1 MTINQ
6 QLDDAYADNAVDMQ
20 QVTAGIVI
28 AMMRVL
34 NRYDAPLMAALL
46 VAIDQIPT
54 EQFTMARLDAVLGE
68 VQQINSTAYAEVMR
82 ELEPQ
87 LAGVV
92 EHESD
97 WQYALLLGL
106 LPPVLSVNQ
115 TRSVDTMVI
124 AQNTPFQ
131 GNVLRDWM
139 NSLAAGR
146 LTKIKNAVRTGFMNG
161 ESPSEIVSGIRG
173 TRAKKFSDGI
183 LQQSRVDL
191 ETIVRTAV
199 SHFVETTKEQFN
211 KANDHLIKL
220 VRWLSI
226 LDSRTSHWCI
236 ARADK
241 LYTPVKHS
249 PVGHNVP
256 WLSGPGRLHF
266 RCRSTASIVIK
277 SWRELG
283 LSGLSESERNALD
296 GKVPPEQTFAD
307 FLSKQSAAR
316 QDQILGKERAKL
328 YRDGNL
334 SIGQMFKENGMMLTL
349 EQLRSRK

>member
-20 QVTAGIVI
+20 QLTTGIVI
-28 AMMRVL
+28 AMMRIL
-34 NRYDAPLMAALL
+34 NRYDAPMMAALL
-46 VAIDQIPT
+46 VAIDQIPP
-54 EQFTMARLDAVLGE
+54 EQFTMQRLDLVLGE
-68 VQQINSTAYAEVMR
+68 VQRINSEAYNEVMR
-82 ELEPQ
+82 ELETQ

-106 LPPVLSVNQ
+106 LPPVLRVNQ
-115 TRSVDTMVI
+115 TQSAQTFAI
-124 AQNTPFQ
+124 AQTTPFQ
-131 GNVLRDWM
+131 GNVLRDWL
-139 NSLAAGR
+139 NNLAAGR
-146 LTKIKNAVRTGFMNG
+146 ITKIKNAVRTGFMNG
-161 ESPSEIVSGIRG
+161 ESPSEIVNGIRG

-191 ETIVRTAV
+191 DTIIRTAV
-199 SHFVETTKEQFN
+199 SHFVETAKEQFN
-211 KANDHLIKL
+211 KANEHLIKL

-241 LYTPVKHS
+241 LYTPVQHS

-266 RCRSTASIVIK
+266 RCRSGAAIVIK
-277 SWRELG
+277 SWRELKIT
-283 LSGLSESERNALD
+283 GLSEEDRAALD
-296 GKVPPEQTFAD
+296 GQVPPEQNYSDWLA
-307 FLSKQSAAR
+307 KQSPAR
-316 QDQILGKERAKL
+316 QDEILGKERATL
-328 YRDGNL
+328 YRNGNL
-334 SIGQMFKENGMMLTL
+334 SIGQMFKDNGQWLTL
-349 EQLRSRK
+349 EQLRNRK